1 MSLPA
6 LSRISSFSDN
16 TSSPCIFNIFKCP
29 VMSCW
34 QSLNAWYSVIIF
46 PFTVTEPQFVPERI
60 PIPHLSIFGIFT
72 NNLFCFTFTCLNA
85 WMRFEYL
92 CTSIEQICLVFDWQ
106 ANCQGSA
113 RGFLGEFNNF
123 ELSPKKRRIVKE
135 HYIYKQSIYRSL
147 VNSHVFAGEAI
158 PYGSY
163 TCMVTKLPVIKL
175 QD

>member
-1 MSLPA
+1 MAFLGHH
-6 LSRISSFSDN
+6 RQHVISTHFQHLQV
-16 TSSPCIFNIFKCP
+16 PCYVTLTITQ
-29 VMSCW
+29 W
-34 QSLNAWYSVIIF
+34 WYSVIIF
-46 PFTVTEPQFVPERI
+46 PFTETEAQFVPERI

-123 ELSPKKRRIVKE
+123 ELSPKKRKIEKE
-135 HYIYKQSIYRSL
+135 HIYKQSRMCFQGKLYL
-147 VNSHVFAGEAI
+147 TE
-158 PYGSY
+158 
-163 TCMVTKLPVIKL
+163 VTPLR
-175 QD
+175 